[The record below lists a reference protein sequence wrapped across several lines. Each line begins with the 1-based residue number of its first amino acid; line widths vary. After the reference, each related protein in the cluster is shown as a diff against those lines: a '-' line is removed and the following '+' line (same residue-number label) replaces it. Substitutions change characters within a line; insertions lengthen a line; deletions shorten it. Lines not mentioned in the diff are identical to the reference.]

1 MIYFL
6 VFAPNFLKLNNLT
19 NLLTQT
25 TIPSLLVTGV
35 AMVVISGG
43 MDLSVGSTL
52 ALSGCICGLMLR
64 AGLPLLLCIAV
75 GILTGTLI
83 GLLNGLMIA
92 KMRLPSF
99 IATLAMLNMASG
111 LTNTLSGKK
120 PIYWDANPVLNF
132 IGNGKLLGMP
142 IFVIIGFSVIAIV
155 IFFFYRTRL
164 KTYTY
169 ALGGNEEV
177 LHLSGI
183 SVTKWK
189 LIVYSLSGFLAGVAG
204 MMMIA
209 RANCADPTSGTGLEF
224 SAVVG
229 AVIGG
234 NVQKTGKGTLFGAL
248 LGAITLSVLRNGM
261 SLMMLQTHW
270 QMVITGI
277 VLVFGMLIH
286 DLSVK
291 QEIKQRLRDSRGGTD

>member
-6 VFAPNFLKLNNLT
+6 IFAPNFLTANNLT

-25 TIPSLLVTGV
+25 TIPCLLVTGV
-35 AMVVISGG
+35 AMVIISGG
-43 MDLSVGSTL
+43 MDLSVGSAL
-52 ALSGCICGLMLR
+52 ALSGCVCGLMLR
-64 AGLPLLLCIAV
+64 AGLPLLLCLTA
-75 GILTGTLI
+75 GIFTGTVC

-120 PIYWDANPVLNF
+120 PIYWDANPVLSF
-132 IGNGKLLGMP
+132 IGNGKFLGMP
-142 IFVIIGFSVIAIV
+142 LFVIIGFAVIALV

-164 KTYTY
+164 KTYAY
-169 ALGGNEEV
+169 VLGGNEEV

-183 SVTKWK
+183 SVSKWK
-189 LIVYSLSGFLAGVAG
+189 LVVYALSGFLAGVAG

-234 NVQKTGKGTLFGAL
+234 NVQKTGKGTLLGAL

-286 DLSVK
+286 DLSVR
-291 QEIKQRLRDSRGGTD
+291 QEKRQKALRVQGGSD